1 MTMSAVRFLPEAV
14 EDLLETQ
21 RWYGRLEPA
30 LARDFVEAFAAAVER
45 IRRDPRSFPLIHG
58 QIRRL
63 VLRRFPYAVYF
74 REQSAEILVIALHG
88 RQDPRR
94 WQQRT

>member
-1 MTMSAVRFLPEAV
+1 MTMPAVRFLPEAV

-30 LARDFVEAFAAAVER
+30 LARDFAEAVAAAVER
-45 IRRDPRSFPLIHG
+45 IRRDPRSFPMIHG

-94 WQQRT
+94 LQQRT

>member
-1 MTMSAVRFLPEAV
+1 MRPVRFLPEAV
-14 EDLLETQ
+14 EDLLATQ
-21 RWYGRLEPA
+21 RWYGRLDPA
-30 LARDFVEAFAAAVER
+30 LAQDFAEAVAAAVER
-45 IRRDPRSFPLIHG
+45 IRRDPRSFPMIHG

-74 REQSAEILVIALHG
+74 RDQSAEILVIALHG